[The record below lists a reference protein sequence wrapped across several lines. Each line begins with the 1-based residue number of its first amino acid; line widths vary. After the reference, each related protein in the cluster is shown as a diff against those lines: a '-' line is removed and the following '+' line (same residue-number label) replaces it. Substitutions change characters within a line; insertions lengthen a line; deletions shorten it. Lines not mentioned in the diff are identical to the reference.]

1 MRFQEWLL
9 VNGGDLQVVL
19 FFGLFAVLLATERS
33 AAMRRNDMRRRSR
46 WPANLGLTTLNLVVL
61 SVLPVSF
68 ISVALWASGEN
79 WGLLNQLALP
89 QMLVTAAT
97 LLLRAFLS
105 FFTHWLAHKVPVLW
119 RIHRVHHL
127 DTEMDVSTTV
137 RFHPAEFVVN
147 LSIGIPFVIA
157 FGLSP
162 WVLMLY
168 EMLDVCVTL
177 WSHSNM
183 RVPERV
189 DRLLRYFVVTPNLH
203 RIHHSTWQPETD
215 SNFGAVFPIWDIV
228 FGTFWPVPKDGHETM
243 RIGLDEVRGRR
254 VNQLTWLL
262 VSPLSRELRNAPT
275 HEGEALSS
283 RETACHEL

>member
-1 MRFQEWLL
+1 MTYQEWLL
-9 VNGGDLQVVL
+9 VSGGDLQVVL
-19 FFGLFAVLLATERS
+19 FFGLFAALLVTERS
-33 AAMRRNDMRRRSR
+33 APMRRHDMTRRSR

-61 SVLPVSF
+61 SVLPVSL
-68 ISVALWASGEN
+68 ISVALWASEEG
-79 WGLLNQLALP
+79 WGLLNQLA
-89 QMLVTAAT
+89 QSQALVTVVT

-105 FFTHWLAHKVPVLW
+105 FFTHWLAHKVPLLW

-137 RFHPAEFVVN
+137 RFHPAEFILN

-168 EMLDVCVTL
+168 EMFDVCVTL
-177 WSHSNM
+177 WSHSNI
-183 RVPERV
+183 RVPERA

-228 FGTFWPVPKDGHETM
+228 FGTFRPVPKDGHETM
-243 RIGLDEVRGRR
+243 RIGLEEVRGRR
-254 VNQLTWLL
+254 ANQLTWLL
-262 VSPLSRELRNAPT
+262 VSPFTSDLSDAPR
-275 HEGEALSS
+275 HVGESLSS